1 MRKLNAV
8 PAVLLVALA
17 VATTALSQPL
27 ARTFAA
33 PLRAADE
40 VPACAATDRS
50 DRGVALF
57 RIVDAATGTVD
68 YKVISTDL
76 PGEIVGSPG
85 IHIHGPAPA
94 GETAPVVQPL
104 TPTGTEVGIVAAGTF
119 SNPALVA
126 AALANPELYYVNV
139 HTTVCPAGAIRGQL
153 TG

>member
-1 MRKLNAV
+1 
-8 PAVLLVALA
+8 

-27 ARTFAA
+27 ARTFAVQ
-33 PLRAADE
+33 LTAADE
-40 VPACAATDRS
+40 VPECAATNQS

-57 RIVDAATGTVD
+57 RIVDASAGTVE
-68 YKVISTDL
+68 YTVVSTDL

-94 GETAPVVQPL
+94 GANADVVQPL
-104 TPTGTEVGIVAAGTF
+104 TPTGAEVGIVAEGTF

-126 AALANPELYYVNV
+126 AALENPELFYVNV

-153 TG
+153 G